1 MDDNMKAALDAGQQL
16 GKIDDR
22 HTEIDGI
29 PVALVPPGAT
39 FKILDELQARADS
52 RADAPRRRKGT
63 SNHSELASF
72 IEHVNRFKDADSA
85 VFADTGAVRMTAVL
99 DYHQAGAE
107 KPPRW
112 GEHRSVYVCPLSEQ
126 WRLWNANN
134 GVKLAQDAFAQFIE
148 DNMQDLAS
156 PSGNGADKDL
166 PMPSDVLTMAR
177 NLVIQS
183 KGEFSRSINPTT
195 GESSLVCKN
204 ENVTGSTKIPR
215 AFLIGIPVFEA
226 GAMYRVEARMRMDMS
241 SGRPTFSY
249 VLYQPEV
256 IKRDAFGEVRQMVKE
271 QTALPVF
278 AGSPE

>member
-1 MDDNMKAALDAGQQL
+1 MDVDNMQAIIDAARAGVDIS
-16 GKIDDR
+16 K
-22 HTEIDGI
+22 TMTTIDGI
-29 PVALVPPGAT
+29 PVLVDGDQVHILNNVLEIADKRGA
-39 FKILDELQARADS
+39 
-52 RADAPRRRKGT
+52 APRRRKGT

-72 IEHVNRFKDADSA
+72 IEHIIRFKDADSA

-99 DYHQAGAE
+99 DYHQAGAD

-126 WRLWNANN
+126 WRLWTANN

-156 PSGNGADKDL
+156 PTGNGDDKDF

-241 SGRPTFSY
+241 SGRPSFSY